1 MALAACRTT
10 GMYRSVD
17 LPHSPHQARNR
28 VVRELEAKGYRIT
41 STTTD
46 RRRVTITAAKRQ
58 SSWPPAK
65 PPATK
70 KPPGPPSQPATKKP
84 PGPPTQ
90 TATKKP
96 LINGPTLTAVLSPH
110 KTGTRLLLHSQSS
123 QSFQLLF
130 PKLKH
135 RTYKVGF
142 GLNGRRLL
150 WEAYSASGYRY
161 APSYGGSL
169 AVEAGAR
176 IGYRFIH
183 LGGGDDTPEPQVSVG
198 LALGL
203 GGGVSGTDKGGY
215 ALPSLTLSYLIR
227 RTVEPIGGTVIPL
240 GPEFS
245 LDLHA
250 VGILSPRRAGLEGQL
265 VLRYSDIIG
274 VYVGAGYQW
283 LPTRGA
289 TFTAGL
295 YLSTVG
301 IAMAALLGALAL

>member
-1 MALAACRTT
+1 M
-10 GMYRSVD
+10 
-17 LPHSPHQARNR
+17 Q
-28 VVRELEAKGYRIT
+28 ELEAKGYRIT
-41 STTTD
+41 SISTD
-46 RRRVTITAAKRQ
+46 RLRVTITAAKRR
-58 SSWPPAK
+58 SHRPPIK

-70 KPPGPPSQPATKKP
+70 MPPAPPKLPPTKKP
-84 PGPPTQ
+84 PALPSPQ
-90 TATKKP
+90 ATKKP
-96 LINGPTLTAVLSPH
+96 LTRGPTLTVVLHPHKTGTH
-110 KTGTRLLLHSQSS
+110 KTGTRLLIHTQSS
-123 QSFQLLF
+123 QNYQSIF

-142 GLNGRRLL
+142 GLNGKRML
-150 WEAYSASGYRY
+150 WEAYTTSGYRY
-161 APSYGGSL
+161 APGYGGSL
-169 AVEAGAR
+169 AMAAGAR
-176 IGYRFIH
+176 LGYRVIR
-183 LGGGDDTPEPQVSVG
+183 LGGGGDTPEPQVSIG

-203 GGGVSGTDKGGY
+203 GGGVSMADQSGY

-227 RTVEPIGGTVIPL
+227 RTVEPIDGTVIPL

-250 VGILSPRRAGLEGQL
+250 VGILSPRRTGLEGQL

-289 TFTAGL
+289 TFTVGL

-301 IAMAALLGALAL
+301 IAMAALLIGALGL